1 MTIARRLWQVRT
13 VMATLTI
20 PVLLLA
26 VPLDRLTRRLGGRR
40 IASAAPA
47 DAAIAW
53 WVDRLMGFL
62 PWPWRSTCLRRSAV
76 LFHLLRRAG
85 REVEL
90 CIGVRRGDDGA
101 LKAHAWLVRDGLAY
115 LERGEEHLD
124 AFATIARF
132 PESRAAS

>member
-1 MTIARRLWQVRT
+1 MARRSWQVRT
-13 VMATLTI
+13 LMATLVI

-40 IASAAPA
+40 AASGAPPDA
-47 DAAIAW
+47 DVAW

-85 REVEL
+85 RDVEM

-101 LKAHAWLVRDGLAY
+101 LKAHAWLVQGGVPY

-132 PESRAAS
+132 PEPGAAS